1 MFRLPGNYRFHNVKL
16 KPGVRRSRLFQTP
29 EVAVNSFVRFILGLF
44 LLVVGGLIALKII
57 GFLLSMAVGALLYFV
72 IIALAIIGILGILG
86 GALYLM
92 VPGGGESDVKA
103 ATKASKKAR
112 ADAALASGDDKPS
125 ADAVAAELRRQ
136 RDELRRAGRE

>member
-1 MFRLPGNYRFHNVKL
+1 M
-16 KPGVRRSRLFQTP
+16 
-29 EVAVNSFVRFILGLF
+29 NSFVRFILGLF

-92 VPGGGESDVKA
+92 VPRGDESEMKA
-103 ATKASKKAR
+103 VTKASKKAQS
-112 ADAALASGDDKPS
+112 AALPSGDARPS

-136 RDELRRAGRE
+136 REELRRAGRE

>member
-1 MFRLPGNYRFHNVKL
+1 M
-16 KPGVRRSRLFQTP
+16 
-29 EVAVNSFVRFILGLF
+29 NSFVRFILGLF

-72 IIALAIIGILGILG
+72 IIALAVIGILGILG

-92 VPGGGESDVKA
+92 VPRGDESEMKA
-103 ATKASKKAR
+103 VTKASKKAGQ
-112 ADAALASGDDKPS
+112 AALPSGDARPS

-136 RDELRRAGRE
+136 REELRRAGRE